1 MLLLHFGIVCLH
13 GMVGLTIRTA
23 SDGLNLSLDHKIQLF
38 SVGCICLFL
47 CKKMCMKTLQGKFF
61 VCTILEKIININF
74 LEMLNPQGLSKRFL
88 PVYITL
94 GHESPTLYQS
104 HFA

>member
-47 CKKMCMKTLQGKFF
+47 CKKTCMKTLQVLCIYHIRKDNQYKFSR
-61 VCTILEKIININF
+61 NAQS
-74 LEMLNPQGLSKRFL
+74 PRFIQTL
-88 PVYITL
+88 FTCVYN
-94 GHESPTLYQS
+94 SR
-104 HFA
+104 A